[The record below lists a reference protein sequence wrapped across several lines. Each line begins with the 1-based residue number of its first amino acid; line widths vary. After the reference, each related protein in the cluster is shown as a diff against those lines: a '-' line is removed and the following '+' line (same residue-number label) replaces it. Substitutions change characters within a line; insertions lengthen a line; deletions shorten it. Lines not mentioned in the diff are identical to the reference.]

1 MQGHG
6 AEPSLRI
13 NWPALMAFKRTFT
26 DPVPENRE
34 EGFRKRGIDTYHGR
48 ARFVNEETIEV
59 DGEPLR
65 AKHILLANGA
75 KPAPLSFE
83 GADLLTTS
91 TEFLELDRLP
101 GRVVFAGG
109 GYISMEFAHVAAR
122 AGAEVTIVHRGERPL
137 ERFDPDLVGRLVGR
151 TRALGITLHLHA
163 EVTGVERQDGGF
175 RVHMESGSGPMSVEA
190 DLVVHGAGRV
200 PELDDMDLE
209 AGGVART
216 RRGVTV
222 NEYLQSVSNPRV
234 YAAGDAAD
242 TEGLPLTPVASMDSH
257 VVASNLLKGNHR
269 TPDYRAIPTVVF
281 TVPSLASVGL
291 TEDEAHAR
299 GLDVAVHHNDITGW
313 YNYRRVRA
321 EVAAFKVLVDKAT
334 DHIVGA
340 HLLGEGA
347 DELINVFTLAMRHDI
362 PASALQRTIFA
373 YPTHAS
379 DIAYML

>member
-1 MQGHG
+1 
-6 AEPSLRI
+6 
-13 NWPALMAFKRTFT
+13 
-26 DPVPENRE
+26 
-34 EGFRKRGIDTYHGR
+34 
-48 ARFVNEETIEV
+48 
-59 DGEPLR
+59 
-65 AKHILLANGA
+65 
-75 KPAPLSFE
+75 
-83 GADLLTTS
+83 
-91 TEFLELDRLP
+91 
-101 GRVVFAGG
+101 
-109 GYISMEFAHVAAR
+109 MEFAHVAAR

-163 EVTGVERQDGGF
+163 EVTGVERQEGGF
-175 RVHMESGSGPMSVEA
+175 RVHMESGSGPRSVEA

-209 AGGVART
+209 AGGVERT

-242 TEGLPLTPVASMDSH
+242 TEGLPLTPVASVDSH

-281 TVPSLASVGL
+281 TVPPLASVGL

-313 YNYRRVRA
+313 YSYRRVRA

-340 HLLGEGA
+340 HVLGEGA
-347 DELINVFTLAMRHDI
+347 DELINVFTLAMRHGI